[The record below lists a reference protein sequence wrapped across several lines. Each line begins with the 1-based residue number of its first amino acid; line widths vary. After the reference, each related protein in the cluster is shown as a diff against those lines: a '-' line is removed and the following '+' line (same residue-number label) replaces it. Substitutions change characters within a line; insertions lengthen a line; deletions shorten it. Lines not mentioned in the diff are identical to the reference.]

1 MTEYI
6 SLEQAAIAVGVKY
19 EAFRKRKS
27 IQDLARS
34 GDFICQGK
42 SHVRLYP
49 LSAFPPEIQAY
60 LGSPPPDKVPSLGGA
75 PQINLPLLDGEGN
88 RTKTASQLSEG
99 FQGNGFKGA
108 QFPKPPPQLIDPDSK
123 ESRCLAAWLEILNRI
138 QPAWCE
144 CKKIFKITECDYA
157 FAAAVGLGEVEIDP
171 DILSSV
177 KWGSS
182 NGISAPTIVR
192 MRRKLKNGVQ
202 GVLRNLDRPKVKAI
216 DANPQMRDYII
227 SYIHNFAHANM
238 TVMRR
243 ELVQLFPDVPSLS
256 TITRWVEAWKAENES
271 VYLKATNPDQWK
283 NKFMVAFGSQ
293 SDDVTQPNQRWELDS
308 TPADILLTDGRYAV
322 IAVID
327 VYTRRANL
335 LVSSRSKS
343 DAIIS
348 LLRQTILEW
357 GIPQTIKTDNGKDY
371 TSNAV
376 KNACATLA
384 IWQELCPPY
393 SPEKKPH
400 VERLLGTFNHDW
412 LPTLPGYAG
421 HNVETRQAIR
431 SQRSFAD
438 NRTKPDRGIEVRLNS
453 REFQNACSNWVEDYN
468 HRVHSSLNLMSP
480 IASWNAADFFP
491 RRPESPR
498 TLDMLLAFQGTRKVG
513 KQGISFDGGFYIS
526 PMLDVGDRVQVSI
539 DAVDM
544 GRIYVFDLQ
553 GNFIC
558 EAIDEALLGANR
570 HTVSEEASQR
580 QKAEMREAAERKKKA
595 QSQSNFKRHRKE
607 IVAEKI
613 ATKFVEPD
621 SEPIVAKV
629 IPLHQPQKLRLATPE
644 ELFAQAWEIFASG
657 GDMTMPIEQCDRVL
671 WTCTRGDCEVL
682 LAAKGRVEQRR
693 FLSWLIPFT
702 SKEA

>member
-1 MTEYI
+1 MDQSF
-6 SLEQAAIAVGVKY
+6 SLRQAAEKMGLDY
-19 EAFRKRKS
+19 ETFRGRKDM
-27 IQDLARS
+27 QLLAKS
-34 GDFICQGK
+34 SDFILGGHRNRTK
-42 SHVRLYP
+42 FYP

-60 LGSPPPDKVPSLGGA
+60 LGSPSLDKVSSLGGA

-88 RTKTASQLSEG
+88 RTKTAS
-99 FQGNGFKGA
+99 
-108 QFPKPPPQLIDPDSK
+108 QLIDPDSK

-202 GVLRNLDRPKVKAI
+202 GVLRNLDRPKVKTI

-256 TITRWVEAWKAENES
+256 TITRWVEAWKADNES

-343 DAIIS
+343 EAIIS

-438 NRTKPDRGIEVRLNS
+438 NRTKPDRGIEVRLNF
-453 REFQNACSNWVEDYN
+453 REFQNACSNWVEEYN

-480 IASWNAADFFP
+480 IASWNAAEFFP

-526 PMLDVGDRVQVSI
+526 PLLDVGDRVQVSL
-539 DAVDM
+539 DATDL
-544 GRIYVFDLQ
+544 GKIYVFNMQ
-553 GNFIC
+553 GEFVC
-558 EAIDEALLGANR
+558 AAIDAALLGANR
-570 HTVSEEASQR
+570 QTISEEASQR
-580 QKAEMREAAERKKKA
+580 QKAQVRKAAERKKKA
-595 QSQSNFKRHRKE
+595 QSQSNFKRHQKE
-607 IVAEKI
+607 IVAEKV
-613 ATKFVEPD
+613 AAKFVEP
-621 SEPIVAKV
+621 EPVVAKV

-657 GDMTMPIEQCDRVL
+657 GEMSMTIEQCDRVL